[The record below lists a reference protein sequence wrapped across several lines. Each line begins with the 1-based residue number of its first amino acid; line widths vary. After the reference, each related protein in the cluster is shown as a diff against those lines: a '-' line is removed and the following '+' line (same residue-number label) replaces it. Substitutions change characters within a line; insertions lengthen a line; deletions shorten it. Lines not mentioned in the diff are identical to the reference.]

1 MSGRAPWTSA
11 LMHAQRRGWRAPA
24 PVRSVGRRLLR
35 RAATGSSPVG
45 GWSTT
50 IVGGAPLGPAPPAPA
65 EEPIAPTAP
74 PRSPGGARLRCI
86 VATGVLDVGGEDE
99 VVAFLGRRLPEHG
112 IDVVVGHSG
121 TSVGAPGTP
130 GGRLAS
136 DLRAE
141 GVCVAELTETSAR
154 RLIARYRP
162 EVISAHGA
170 PEWWLDLAAE
180 HGVPYVETLHGM
192 HSFFG
197 ADWERE
203 AARSARIS
211 RIVAVSELVR
221 RQYLAGNSEI
231 DPEHVVTVPNSVDL
245 RRMPRLDRDRCR
257 EWLGLED
264 EFLFVS
270 LARHTLQKNNYGLVA
285 AFAELAAAHP
295 GAHLV
300 VAGRPDDADYAQQVQ
315 RLRQGLPCRDR
326 IHLRDHAPWPAA
338 LLTAADG
345 FVLDSFFEGWSL
357 ASMEALAI
365 GAPVVLS
372 DVGGA
377 REQVG
382 GNGERGYLVANP
394 LGDPLAVDWS
404 SMRASLFAA
413 QPNRA
418 ELVAAMSAMIEAR
431 DHWRARR
438 AELRDESAVRFHPD
452 RALSGHAAVLRDA
465 AASGSP
471 PSSPELL
478 ALG

>member
-1 MSGRAPWTSA
+1 MSGHAPWTSA
-11 LMHAQRRGWRAPA
+11 LMRAQRRGWRAPA

-35 RAATGSSPVG
+35 RAATGSSPVE

-50 IVGGAPLGPAPPAPA
+50 LSGGRQLGPPPPAPA
-65 EEPIAPTAP
+65 EEPIAPQ
-74 PRSPGGARLRCI
+74 RSPGGPPLRCL

-112 IDVVVGHSG
+112 IDTVVGHSG
-121 TSVGAPGTP
+121 TSVGAPGTS

-141 GVCVAELTETSAR
+141 GVPVAELTETSAR
-154 RLIARYRP
+154 RLLDRYRP
-162 EVISAHGA
+162 DVISAHGA
-170 PEWWLDLAAE
+170 PEWWLDLAAD

-211 RIVAVSELVR
+211 RVIAVSDLVR
-221 RQYLAGNSEI
+221 QQYLAGSSGI
-231 DPEHVVTVPNSVDL
+231 DPERVVTVPNSVDL
-245 RRMPRLDRDRCR
+245 RRMPALDRDRCR

-285 AFAELAAAHP
+285 AFAEVAAAHP
-295 GAHLV
+295 DAHLV
-300 VAGRPDDADYAQQVQ
+300 VAGRPDDPSYAGQVQ
-315 RLRQGLPCRDR
+315 RLRHGLPCRDR

-345 FVLDSFFEGWSL
+345 FVLDSFFEGWAL

-382 GNGERGYLVANP
+382 GQGERGYLVANP
-394 LGDPLAVDWS
+394 VGDPLEVDWS
-404 SMRASLFAA
+404 SIRASLFAA
-413 QPNRA
+413 QSNRD
-418 ELVAAMSAMIEAR
+418 ELVAAMSAMIGAR
-431 DHWRARR
+431 HEWRARR
-438 AELRDESAVRFHPD
+438 GELQAESAVRFHPD

-465 AASGSP
+465 AAAGVP
-471 PSSPELL
+471 TGGPALL
-478 ALG
+478 TLR